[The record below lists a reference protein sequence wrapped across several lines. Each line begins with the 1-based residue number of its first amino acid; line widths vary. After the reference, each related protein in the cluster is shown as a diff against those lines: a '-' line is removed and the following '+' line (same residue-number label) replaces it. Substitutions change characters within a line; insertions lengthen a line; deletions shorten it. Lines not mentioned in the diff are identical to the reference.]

1 MRMLASSTVDA
12 VIQLA
17 TAICDMFSVTW
28 ATPAAGAVQSLTAL
42 SYNSIVTL
50 LNKILAS
57 SSSMKV
63 GSPSPAEALASDFS
77 LDKIINSLTS
87 MLQGAAPVLADAW
100 HPFNAK
106 ATPTQ
111 KAVTAL
117 VAMSLWALIS
127 AALPGLGGLFA
138 VGATGVRIGYRQ
150 AKAGITL
157 RTTELAR
164 FAKSGPIGTV
174 RSGSLVS
181 VHSRTAAA
189 DRTPADRHLRLVS

>member
-1 MRMLASSTVDA
+1 MLVSSTVDA

-17 TAICDMFSVTW
+17 SQICDMFGLSW
-28 ATPAAGAVQSLTAL
+28 ATPAAGAAQPLTAL

-50 LNKILAS
+50 LKKILAY

-63 GSPSPAEALASDFS
+63 GSPTPADALASDFS
-77 LDKIINSLTS
+77 LDEVITSLTS

-100 HPFNAK
+100 RPFNAK

-164 FAKSGPIGTV
+164 FAKAGPIGTV

-181 VHSRTAAA
+181 VHSRTDVA
-189 DRTPADRHLRLVS
+189 DHTRARRHLRLVS